1 MGNGIISD
9 AKGAAEEKLK
19 KKHLLIRIPG
29 ENHDR
34 KCLSKDSLMYVAYS
48 LNREYVHLPGINDG
62 AIKVSS
68 LSNDM
73 LRSKVSCTILTP
85 IRRSQQSLLVLV
97 LHYGTPKKRRI
108 KSERSYH
115 VCNCGIILYL
125 YHCVQIQV

>member
-1 MGNGIISD
+1 MGNGVIPD

-29 ENHDR
+29 DNYDR

-48 LNREYVHLPGINDG
+48 LNKEYVHLPGINDG

-73 LRSKVSCTILTP
+73 LRSTVFMYHIDTNKTFTAIIAGSGFTLWYTKEKEN
-85 IRRSQQSLLVLV
+85 
-97 LHYGTPKKRRI
+97 KK
-108 KSERSYH
+108 
-115 VCNCGIILYL
+115 
-125 YHCVQIQV
+125 